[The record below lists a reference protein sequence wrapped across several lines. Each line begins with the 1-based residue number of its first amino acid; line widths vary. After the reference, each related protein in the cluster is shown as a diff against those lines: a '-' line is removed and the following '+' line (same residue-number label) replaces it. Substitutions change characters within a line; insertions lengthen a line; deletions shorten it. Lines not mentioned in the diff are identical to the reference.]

1 MIRKIARRFLISL
14 IFLVAIGLMSY
25 PFVANAFYQSKAN
38 SYIEVY
44 KEKEKDMSSTEREE
58 ILRKA
63 RVYNEGILNGNNV
76 IIDPFKGDVKE
87 KVAYEDILNTTKDG
101 VMGVIEIPQI
111 DVRLPIYHGTSAD
124 VLERGIGHVRESSL
138 PVGGKGTHA
147 VLTGHTG
154 LNNAKMFTDID
165 RLKKKDK
172 FFIKILGKTLAY
184 KVDKISV
191 VLPEELDEI
200 TIEKE
205 KDYCTLLTCTPY
217 GINDHRLLVRGKRI
231 PYRPEDENANL
242 KKRTGSR
249 WMEEYRY
256 ALYIS
261 IALAGGYFAL
271 WSYGKYVK
279 TKNAPRGGK
288 H

>member
-1 MIRKIARRFLISL
+1 MKYTIARRFLISL

-25 PFVANAFYQSKAN
+25 PFVANLFYQSRAN

-44 KEKEKDMSSTEREE
+44 KDNEKDMSSTERDE

-63 RVYNEGILNGNNV
+63 KIYNEGILNGNNV
-76 IIDPFKGDVKE
+76 IIDPFTGDVKE
-87 KVAYEDILNTTKDG
+87 KVTYERILNTTEDG

-111 DVRLPIYHGTSAD
+111 DVRLPIYHGTSAE

-138 PVGGKGTHA
+138 PVGGNGTHS

-154 LNNAKMFTDID
+154 LNNAKMFSDID

-172 FFIKILGKTLAY
+172 FFINIIGKKLEY
-184 KVDKISV
+184 QVDKISV
-191 VLPEELDEI
+191 VLPEDLNEI
-200 TIEKE
+200 TIEKD

-217 GINDHRLLVRGKRI
+217 GINDHRLLVRGKRVQ
-231 PYRPEDENANL
+231 YRQEDENAKL
-242 KKRTGSR
+242 KRKNASR
-249 WMEEYRY
+249 WMGEYRY

-261 IALAGGYFAL
+261 IALVGGYFVIRL
-271 WSYGKYVK
+271 YRKLVK
-279 TKNAPRGGK
+279 SK
-288 H
+288 

>member
-1 MIRKIARRFLISL
+1 MKYTIARRFLISL

-25 PFVANAFYQSKAN
+25 PFVANLFYQSRAN

-44 KEKEKDMSSTEREE
+44 KDNEKDMSSTERDE

-63 RVYNEGILNGNNV
+63 KIYNEGILNGNNV
-76 IIDPFKGDVKE
+76 IIDPFTGDVKE
-87 KVAYEDILNTTKDG
+87 KVTYEGILNTTEDG

-111 DVRLPIYHGTSAD
+111 DVRLPIYHGTSAE

-138 PVGGKGTHA
+138 PVGGNGTHS

-154 LNNAKMFTDID
+154 LNNAKMFSDID

-172 FFIKILGKTLAY
+172 FFINIIGKKLEY
-184 KVDKISV
+184 QVDKISV
-191 VLPEELDEI
+191 VLPEDLNEI
-200 TIEKE
+200 TIEKD

-217 GINDHRLLVRGKRI
+217 GINDHRLLVRGKRVQ
-231 PYRPEDENANL
+231 YRQEDENAKL
-242 KKRTGSR
+242 KRRNASR
-249 WMEEYRY
+249 WMGEYRY

-261 IALAGGYFAL
+261 IALVGGYFVIRL
-271 WSYGKYVK
+271 YRKLVK
-279 TKNAPRGGK
+279 SK
-288 H
+288 